1 MDPQELARRL
11 QAWLAGRPGLFVLQD
26 DASGVRLTEVAT
38 AKSLQLP
45 AAQVE
50 ELEVRRDATTGAEYM
65 AVSFATR
72 PPLALSEA
80 GFAFTLETRNTGPLS
95 GAPPAMGFADYRRLH
110 RHLLHL
116 LDTQDDP
123 EHRREALDIT
133 MVLIASLDGAR
144 AVGLAVDSEEAALEV
159 LIRRLEAGA

>member
-1 MDPQELARRL
+1 MEPQELTRRL
-11 QAWLAGRPGLFVLQD
+11 HAWLDTRPGLFVLQD
-26 DASGVRLTEVAT
+26 DPGGVRLTEVAT
-38 AKSLQLP
+38 AKSLHLP
-45 AAQVE
+45 AGQVE
-50 ELEVRRDATTGAEYM
+50 EIEVRHDAYTGAEYL
-65 AVSFATR
+65 ALSVATR
-72 PPLALSEA
+72 PPLALSEV

-95 GAPPAMGFADYRRLH
+95 GAPPVMSFADYRRLH

-144 AVGLAVDSEEAALEV
+144 AVGLAVDSEEAALEP